1 MLTARELSIVDLFRK
16 DPFAVRTIGEMM
28 RLLRTNSYSWTHAA
42 VRKLRKERILL
53 LEKKGQ
59 CQLCTINLGEQK
71 TIIYFALL
79 EGLAASSRKIPNLGR
94 ILSLM
99 PLQFHIL
106 MVTGSYADGTF
117 TDESDLDVVVVIE
130 SKDERKWLLNEL
142 VSAGDLMIPQLHPYI
157 FTREEFLEMLT
168 NREANYG
175 KEIERK
181 HLVASGAESYFLLL
195 REAVRDGYRREPV
208 YGAGKT

>member
-1 MLTARELSIVDLFRK
+1 MLTPKELRILDIFRK
-16 DPFAVRTIGEMM
+16 DPFASHTIREMM
-28 RLLRTNSYSWTHAA
+28 RPLKTRSYSWTHAA

-79 EGLAASSRKIPNLGR
+79 EELSAQGRRIPNLGR

-117 TDESDLDVVVVIE
+117 RDDSDLDVVVILDSE
-130 SKDERKWLLNEL
+130 DKRQGLANALMHEGEL
-142 VSAGDLMIPQLHPYI
+142 MVPPLHPYV
-157 FTREEFLEMLT
+157 FTRDELIEMLT
-168 NREANYG
+168 NKEANYG
-175 KEIERK
+175 KEIEKK
-181 HLVASGAESYFLLL
+181 HLVVSGAESYFRLLK
-195 REAVRDGYRREPV
+195 EAMRRGYRR
-208 YGAGKT
+208 TM